1 MGLFADKISTVVASS
16 AYNLAGD
23 ESSQPDP
30 VKSAIISSVLADRT
44 DQIGKVLSQSITQ
57 GTVVSQKRFLRFM
70 EENHSDYMITGS
82 VNSFTTVQAQD
93 IVAPVSTLLGLNQ
106 DQILRIAAAKIDVG
120 EIDYWAEDWVG
131 KNHPDLERD
140 DWFAEFIDASNTIR
154 INLPGQVS
162 VDIAAPSDLLWAT
175 APQTGLEL
183 RKLLY
188 VAYTVVEPGETN
200 EEAAESSL
208 DLFVYRMG
216 SGNAVLDALTGSS
229 QVMTEFYPSLPVRLR
244 NRSLRHEDYTAEY
257 AIAKTAYKKLTGQK
271 LDDLLD
277 TVEDNEN
284 IDDIDYAFI
293 TMGVALNTQNQTAK
307 EYLYKFLAQLKNTQ
321 SATKVEYDT
330 FKDRVV
336 AAERSRLEWERY
348 LSRQEQGIGWNFG
361 EEPPEEPQEVATV
374 PPLNTFEMN
383 SPALDNLRQRL
394 SWCFMTESQRVGNC
408 NRFDG
413 DPNRTKAK
421 KGDYFIHVGSPYQFE
436 TRYKRVGQGEDGYV
450 ERYFWK
456 TVDLPRIFLFHQ
468 TGEFT
473 YTQLEI
479 VGFKHEN
486 FVYKTEAVEIT
497 AQEALEETDE
507 TGFIIP
513 LHAPTLTEMGMSKAT
528 RMSGSVSHIVFN
540 SYERVRQK
548 WYEKT
553 VFKILLVVV
562 AAALSVI
569 IPGLGGAAASGILG
583 SNVAVGIS
591 LGMTTAFSAALAGA
605 IANALAAVV
614 ITTLISTGS
623 TAVFGEKIGAVI
635 GTIASFVVMSYGSFN
650 TTTNTFS
657 VDWSQ
662 MMRAENILKLAD
674 AASDAISR
682 FMAAEVVEMQ
692 GDLSDLSADYAQ
704 ELEDMQDLT
713 QKVLGSTGVELDFS
727 IIQDAS
733 LNYGESRDAFLSRT
747 LLTGTD
753 VVKISQNM
761 ISDFAE
767 ISLRLPKAFV

>member
-23 ESSQPDP
+23 ESSQPDH

-44 DQIGKVLSQSITQ
+44 EQIGKVLSQSITQ

-70 EENHSDYMITGS
+70 ESDHSDYMITGS

-106 DQILRIAAAKIDVG
+106 YQILRIAAAKIDVG

-131 KNHPDLERD
+131 KNHPDLDRD
-140 DWFAEFIDASNTIR
+140 DWFAEFIDASNMIR
-154 INLPGQVS
+154 INLPEQIS
-162 VDIAAPSDLLWAT
+162 VDIAAPGDLLWAT
-175 APQTGLEL
+175 APQTGSEL

-229 QVMTEFYPSLPVRLR
+229 QEMTEFYPSLPVRLR

-307 EYLYKFLAQLKNTQ
+307 EYLYKFLAQLKDTQ
-321 SATKVEYDT
+321 AATKTDYDT

-336 AAERSRLEWERY
+336 AAEKSRLEWESY
-348 LSRQEQGIGWNFG
+348 LLRQEQGSGWIFG

-383 SPALDNLRQRL
+383 APALDNLRQRL

-421 KGDYFIHVGSPYQFE
+421 KGEYFIHVGSPYQFE
-436 TRYKRVGQGEDGYV
+436 KRILFSNSEDGR
-450 ERYFWK
+450 ERYYWG
-456 TVDLPRIFLFHQ
+456 TVNLPRIFLFHQ

-486 FVYKTEAVEIT
+486 FVYQREAVEIT
-497 AQEALEETDE
+497 AKEALEEPDG

-513 LHAPTLTEMGMSKAT
+513 LHAPTLTEMGMAKAT

-548 WYEKT
+548 WYEKSI
-553 VFKILLVVV
+553 FKILLVV
-562 AAALSVI
+562 AAAVLSVI
-569 IPGLGGAAASGILG
+569 IPGLGGVVASGILG

-591 LGMTTAFSAALAGA
+591 LGMTTVLSAAIAGA

-614 ITTLISTGS
+614 VVTLISSGS
-623 TAVFGEKIGAVI
+623 TALFGEKVGGVI
-635 GTIASFVVMSYGSFN
+635 ATIATFVVMSYGSFN

-674 AASDAISR
+674 AVSDGISR

-692 GDLSDLSADYAQ
+692 EDLSDLSDDYAK
-704 ELEDMQDLT
+704 ELEDIQDLT

-761 ISDFAE
+761 ISDFVE
-767 ISLRLPKAFV
+767 ISLKLPKAFV